1 MGNRDNFGIYVIKD
15 NGAGDASLPFFALS
29 SQVAVRQFATA
40 VRTCP
45 PSMRPDMELVAIG
58 HYDHSNF
65 ELVDAP
71 EVSICL
77 GSDDEIQKML
87 ENDRKFYER
96 VSVDQLPVSE
106 AKEHE

>member
-1 MGNRDNFGIYVIKD
+1 MGDHDNFGVYVIKD
-15 NGAGDASLPFFALS
+15 NGAGDSSLPFFAMATP
-29 SQVAVRQFATA
+29 VAVRQFCASLRA
-40 VRTCP
+40 CP

-77 GSDDEIQKML
+77 GSDDEIIKMV
-87 ENDRKFYER
+87 ENDKKFYER
-96 VSVDQLPVSE
+96 VSVDQLPVE
-106 AKEHE
+106 GGEK